1 MSDFIKKIK
10 IYKRIYQHMGD
21 DWKSAEL
28 QSQGQLGMGHREI
41 LCEGFMFCF

>member
-21 DWKSAEL
+21 DQKSAEL
-28 QSQGQLGMGHREI
+28 HSQCQLGMGRREI
-41 LCEGFMFCF
+41 LCEIFLFCF